1 MTLSMRSSVKEP
13 KKDETGYLFVGVEQH
28 SQQECTPITCYLA
41 LWGLESGQSQ
51 KSVCT
56 SEGETAKGP
65 KCDNERT
72 KC

>member
-1 MTLSMRSSVKEP
+1 MK
-13 KKDETGYLFVGVEQH
+13 GAFVCWGGKTH
-28 SQQECTPITCYLA
+28 THYECTQITCYLA
-41 LWGLESGQSQ
+41 LWSLESGQSQ

-56 SEGETAKGP
+56 LEEGTAKGP